1 MRVIEVVIETQGRVG
16 MASREVG
23 RTVDS
28 GEYILNTA
36 LHYAFGFAAGRYAD
50 TLGRPTY
57 LEDTESVVE
66 ELYITPAA
74 PLTPPNHLTT
84 TYNAR
89 GDRYATINYDAANDP
104 DQDKN
109 LPRFGRERAFTH
121 GNRFRTYVI
130 PGTRAAESIDRELP
144 VYIRL
149 GKKRGKAKLH
159 TRLVSARRE
168 SGSFR
173 TNHPISAY
181 DHDRTPLQNVIAKNM
196 RPTPLILQADY
207 DGEHLIIPQ
216 EDGDPIK
223 LPAGLQFLKEKR

>member
-1 MRVIEVVIETQGRVG
+1 MRVIEVIIETQGRVG
-16 MASREVG
+16 MAAREVG

-50 TLGRPTY
+50 TLGHPTY
-57 LEDTESVVE
+57 IEDTVSIVD

-74 PLTPPNHLTT
+74 PLGPPNHLTT

-121 GNRFRTYVI
+121 GNQFRTYVI
-130 PGTRAAESIDRELP
+130 PGTRDAESIHEELP
-144 VYIRL
+144 TYIRL

-159 TRLVSARRE
+159 SGVVTARRE
-168 SGSFR
+168 SGTFR
-173 TNHPISAY
+173 TNHPIGAY
-181 DHDRTPLQNVIAKNM
+181 DHDRTPLQNVIARNM

-207 DGEHLIIPQ
+207 DGEHFAIPR
-216 EDGDPIK
+216 EDDEPIK
-223 LPAGLQFLKEKR
+223 LPAGLKFLKEKR